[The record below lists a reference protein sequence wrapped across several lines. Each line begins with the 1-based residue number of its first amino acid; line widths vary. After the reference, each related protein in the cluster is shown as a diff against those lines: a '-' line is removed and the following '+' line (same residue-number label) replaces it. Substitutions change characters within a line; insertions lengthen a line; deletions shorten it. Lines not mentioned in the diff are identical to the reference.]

1 MTDFKQKGFTVIF
14 GSSLLPAIED
24 PNASRLLSL
33 FGLLEVVGR
42 AGEQVVG

>member
-14 GSSLLPAIED
+14 GSSLFPAIEY

-42 AGEQVVG
+42 AGEQVVR